1 MKKKVAFISEHASPL
16 ALLGGVDS
24 GGQNVYVAR
33 VASHLAKKG
42 YEVDIFTRWD
52 NSGLGK
58 TVNLEP
64 GVRVIHVEAG
74 PMKTIP
80 KETLYQYM
88 DEFASN
94 MIHFMEKNKIRYELI
109 HAHFWMSGYVAA
121 LLKNILNIPYVIT
134 FHALGKIRRAHQGT
148 ADGFPDERFQVEE
161 MVAKEADIV
170 IAECPQDK
178 EDLMIHYFVEEEKIR
193 IIPCGFDKSEFFP
206 MDKLEARLKLGLSEQ
221 EHIVLQ
227 LGRMVKRKGV
237 DTVVKALGLLH
248 KKIDQPV
255 RLLIVGG
262 ESDDADPLKTPEI
275 GRLQQIAEE
284 ENIADKIT
292 FAGRRVRKELKYFYN
307 AADVFVTT
315 PWYEPF
321 GITPLESMACGTP
334 VIGANVGGIK
344 YSVDHCKTGFL
355 VPPKEPEILSERLLE
370 LISNPSLLKKFSLE
384 GLKRVNTMFTWET
397 VSKDIIQLYESITKK
412 PVIEKIQSSLNE
424 LVSFWKKE
432 KTINENLIKQ

>member
-1 MKKKVAFISEHASPL
+1 MKRKVAFISEHASPL
-16 ALLGGVDS
+16 AVLGGVDS

-33 VASHLAKKG
+33 VASHLAKQG

-52 NSGLGK
+52 SEALEK
-58 TVNLEP
+58 VVVLEP

-74 PMKTIP
+74 PKKSIP
-80 KETLYQYM
+80 KEKLYQLM
-88 DEFASN
+88 DEFASD
-94 MIHFMEKNKIRYELI
+94 MLLFMEKNKIRYELI

-121 LLKNILNIPYVIT
+121 LIKNILQIPFVIT
-134 FHALGKIRRAHQGT
+134 FHALGKVRRAHQGT
-148 ADGFPDERFQVEE
+148 ADGFPDERFHIEE
-161 MVAKEADIV
+161 MVAKEADVV

-193 IIPCGFDKSEFFP
+193 IIPCGFDKAEFFP
-206 MDKLEARLKLGLSEQ
+206 ISKQEARTKLGLSQQ

-237 DTVVKALGLLH
+237 DTVVKALGLLQ
-248 KKIDQPV
+248 KKTNLPV

-262 ESDDADPLKTPEI
+262 ESDDADPIKTPEI
-275 GRLQQIAEE
+275 GRLQQIAQE
-284 ENIADKIT
+284 ENIEGKIT
-292 FAGRRVRKELKYFYN
+292 FIGRKTRDELKYYYN

-321 GITPLESMACGTP
+321 GITPLEAMACGTP

-355 VPPKEPEILSERLLE
+355 VPPKEPEILSERLME
-370 LISNPSLLKKFSLE
+370 LISNSDLLKKFSLE
-384 GLKRVNTMFTWET
+384 AIKRVNTMFTWET
-397 VSKDIIQLYESITKK
+397 VSKEIIDLYESITRK
-412 PVIEKIQSSLNE
+412 PVMEKIQSSLSE
-424 LVSFWKKE
+424 LISFWRKE
-432 KTINENLIKQ
+432 KSVNENLIK